1 MFLVPIVISNFGAV
15 YSVVDVRDQDGQLVN
30 RSRVVEWI
38 EEAWQPNAS
47 EAHNIL
53 LVVYSHT

>member
-1 MFLVPIVISNFGAV
+1 MFLIPIVISDFGAV

-38 EEAWQPNAS
+38 EEAQPNAS
-47 EAHNIL
+47 EAHNL
-53 LVVYSHT
+53 YSHT

>member
-1 MFLVPIVISNFGAV
+1 MFLVPIFISNFGAV

-30 RSRVVEWI
+30 ISRVVEWI

-53 LVVYSHT
+53 YSYT